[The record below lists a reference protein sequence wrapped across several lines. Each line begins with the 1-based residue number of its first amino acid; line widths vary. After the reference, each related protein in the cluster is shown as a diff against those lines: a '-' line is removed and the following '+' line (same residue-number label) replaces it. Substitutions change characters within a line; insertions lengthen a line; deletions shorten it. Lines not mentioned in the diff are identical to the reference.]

1 MIIFGPVPSRRLGRS
16 LGVNN
21 IPPKVC
27 SYSCIYCQ
35 VGATDSMSI
44 KRKEFFSSDQIYY
57 EVAEKVRQLN
67 KIGKKIDNITFVPDG
82 EPTLDI
88 NIGNTIE
95 KLKSF
100 GIKIAVITNASL
112 IWDIQVQKDLMKADW
127 VSLKIDS
134 VIENIWRKINRPH
147 GLLDFQKI
155 LHGIEEFAASFRG
168 ILVTETMLVK
178 AVNDNRESL
187 SKTAQMIKGIKPE
200 SSYILVPTRPTV
212 EKTADV
218 PSEENINMAYQIF
231 SGLINDVQLVV
242 SNEGTD
248 FHFSSDAEKELLSIL
263 AVHPMRKD
271 AVEDFLFRSNSDWN
285 LIDKLIKRGQLKE
298 VTFSGN
304 NFFIKNIS
312 R

>member
-16 LGVNN
+16 LGVNS

-67 KIGKKIDNITFVPDG
+67 KVGEKIDNITFVPDG

-147 GLLDFQKI
+147 GLLDLQKI

-178 AVNDNRESL
+178 GVNDNRESL

-231 SGLINDVQLVV
+231 SGLINNVQLVV

-271 AVEDFLFRSNSDWN
+271 AVEEFLFRSNSDWN
-285 LIDKLIKRGQLKE
+285 LIDKLIKHGQLKE

>member
-1 MIIFGPVPSRRLGRS
+1 
-16 LGVNN
+16 
-21 IPPKVC
+21 
-27 SYSCIYCQ
+27 
-35 VGATDSMSI
+35 MSI

-67 KIGKKIDNITFVPDG
+67 KVGEKIDNITFVPDG

-147 GLLDFQKI
+147 GLLDLQKI

-178 AVNDNRESL
+178 GVNDNRESL

-231 SGLINDVQLVV
+231 SGLINNVQLVV

-271 AVEDFLFRSNSDWN
+271 AVEEFLFRSNSDWN
-285 LIDKLIKRGQLKE
+285 LIDKLIKHGQLKE

>member
-44 KRKEFFSSDQIYY
+44 KRKEFYSSDQIYY

-67 KIGKKIDNITFVPDG
+67 KVGEKIDNITFVPDG

-147 GLLDFQKI
+147 GLLDLQKI

-178 AVNDNRESL
+178 GVNDNRESL
-187 SKTAQMIKGIKPE
+187 SKTAQ
-200 SSYILVPTRPTV
+200 
-212 EKTADV
+212 
-218 PSEENINMAYQIF
+218 
-231 SGLINDVQLVV
+231 
-242 SNEGTD
+242 
-248 FHFSSDAEKELLSIL
+248 
-263 AVHPMRKD
+263 
-271 AVEDFLFRSNSDWN
+271 
-285 LIDKLIKRGQLKE
+285 IDK
-298 VTFSGN
+298 GN
-304 NFFIKNIS
+304 KT
-312 R
+312 